1 MLGQFSQGL
10 FPIYVLPQSCNI
22 IFNFYIFASILKYMK
37 HYSKKDIN
45 EMNRIYRLNLI
56 NSCTGYK
63 SANLIGTISTNKI
76 YNVAVFSSITHLGSD
91 PALLTFIVR
100 PTTVPRDTYKNIIDT
115 KQFTVNHINVDD
127 IEDAHHTSSRYP
139 EMISEFDM
147 TKLEKEFKTELPIG
161 VCHPGIHSPQT
172 GLVKNAPNCYWL
184 EKKPFQS
191 DLRKALGKEVF
202 CENDGNCFALSEAI
216 DGAGKHYKIVYGI
229 ILGSGAGG
237 GLVID
242 KQIVSGPNGVAG
254 EWGHNQ
260 IPYFAAKKENFNS
273 NNARE
278 AEVESFISGLGMA
291 KRFNKIYGKNLKTNE
306 IFELNRRHDLD
317 AERFVDDFKLNL
329 AMSLSTI
336 INILDPDAFIF
347 GGGVS
352 NEIDFLS
359 EIENMVKKF
368 VIGKEYDGVFLKP
381 KFGDASGV
389 RGAARLGRR
398 TTY

>member
-1 MLGQFSQGL
+1 MQIGIDVGATK
-10 FPIYVLPQSCNI
+10 IETVVLEENGNEKHRSRISCPKDYFQI
-22 IFNFYIFASILKYMK
+22 ISTI
-37 HYSKKDIN
+37 KDI
-45 EMNRIYRLNLI
+45 
-56 NSCTGYK
+56 
-63 SANLIGTISTNKI
+63 
-76 YNVAVFSSITHLGSD
+76 
-91 PALLTFIVR
+91 
-100 PTTVPRDTYKNIIDT
+100 
-115 KQFTVNHINVDD
+115 
-127 IEDAHHTSSRYP
+127 HH
-139 EMISEFDM
+139 
-147 TKLEKEFKTELPIG
+147 KLEKEFQKEIQLG

-172 GLVKNAPNCYWL
+172 GLVKNAPNCNWL
-184 EKKPFQS
+184 EKKPFQN

-202 CENDGNCFALSEAI
+202 CENDANCFALSEAI
-216 DGAGKHYKIVYGI
+216 DGSGKHYKIVYGI

-242 KQIVSGPNGVAG
+242 QQIVSGPNGVAG

-260 IPYFAAKKENFNS
+260 IPYFAAKKENFSS

-306 IFELNRRHDLD
+306 IFELNRKHDLD
-317 AERFVDDFKLNL
+317 AERFIDEFKLNL
-329 AMSLSTI
+329 AMSLSQI
-336 INILDPDAFIF
+336 INILDPDVFIF

-359 EIENMVKKF
+359 EIESLVKKF

-381 KFGDASGV
+381 KYGDASGV

>member
-1 MLGQFSQGL
+1 MQIGIDVGATKIESV
-10 FPIYVLPQSCNI
+10 VLEGDGNE
-22 IFNFYIFASILKYMK
+22 K
-37 HYSKKDIN
+37 HRSRTACPKDYLTIVNTIKDI
-45 EMNRIYRLNLI
+45 
-56 NSCTGYK
+56 
-63 SANLIGTISTNKI
+63 
-76 YNVAVFSSITHLGSD
+76 
-91 PALLTFIVR
+91 
-100 PTTVPRDTYKNIIDT
+100 
-115 KQFTVNHINVDD
+115 
-127 IEDAHHTSSRYP
+127 HH
-139 EMISEFDM
+139 
-147 TKLEKEFKTELPIG
+147 KLEKEFQTELPIG

-172 GLVKNAPNCYWL
+172 GLVKNAPNCNWL

-216 DGAGKHYKIVYGI
+216 DGSGKHYKIVYGI

-260 IPYFAAKKENFNS
+260 IPYFAAKKENFDS

-278 AEVESFISGLGMA
+278 AEVESFISGIGMA
-291 KRFNKIYGKNLKTNE
+291 KRFNKMYGKNLKTSE
-306 IFELNRRHDLD
+306 IFEQNRKHELN
-317 AERFVDDFKLNL
+317 AERFIDEFKLNL
-329 AMSLSTI
+329 AMSLSQI
-336 INILDPDAFIF
+336 INILDPDVFIF

-359 EIENMVKKF
+359 EIESMVKKF

-381 KFGDASGV
+381 KYGDASGV

>member
-1 MLGQFSQGL
+1 MQIGIDVGATKIES
-10 FPIYVLPQSCNI
+10 VLLNNNGEESHRSRIDCPKD
-22 IFNFYIFASILKYMK
+22 YLK
-37 HYSKKDIN
+37 
-45 EMNRIYRLNLI
+45 
-56 NSCTGYK
+56 
-63 SANLIGTISTNKI
+63 
-76 YNVAVFSSITHLGSD
+76 
-91 PALLTFIVR
+91 
-100 PTTVPRDTYKNIIDT
+100 
-115 KQFTVNHINVDD
+115 TVNAIRD
-127 IEDAHHTSSRYP
+127 IV
-139 EMISEFDM
+139 I
-147 TKLEKEFKTELPIG
+147 KLEKEFKTELPIG
-161 VCHPGIHSPQT
+161 VCHPGVHSPQT

-184 EKKPFQS
+184 EKKPFQN

-202 CENDGNCFALSEAI
+202 CENDANCFALSESI
-216 DGAGKHYKIVYGI
+216 DGSGKNYKIVYGI

-260 IPYFAAKKENFNS
+260 IPYFAAKKENFDS

-278 AEVESFISGLGMA
+278 AEIESFISGLGLA

-306 IFELNRRHDLD
+306 IFELYRKHDLD
-317 AERFVDDFKLNL
+317 GERFIDEFKLNL
-329 AMSLSTI
+329 AMSLSGI

-359 EIENMVKKF
+359 EIESMVKKF

-389 RGAARLGRR
+389 RGAARLGRSA
-398 TTY
+398 TY

>member
-1 MLGQFSQGL
+1 MQIGIDVGATK
-10 FPIYVLPQSCNI
+10 IETVLLEEDGNEKHRSRTDCPKDYLTI
-22 IFNFYIFASILKYMK
+22 INTIR
-37 HYSKKDIN
+37 DIN
-45 EMNRIYRLNLI
+45 
-56 NSCTGYK
+56 
-63 SANLIGTISTNKI
+63 
-76 YNVAVFSSITHLGSD
+76 
-91 PALLTFIVR
+91 
-100 PTTVPRDTYKNIIDT
+100 
-115 KQFTVNHINVDD
+115 Q
-127 IEDAHHTSSRYP
+127 
-139 EMISEFDM
+139 
-147 TKLEKEFKTELPIG
+147 KLEKEFNAELPIG

-172 GLVKNAPNCYWL
+172 GLVKNAPNCNWL

-216 DGAGKHYKIVYGI
+216 DGSGKHYKIVYGI

-242 KQIVSGPNGVAG
+242 QQIVSGPNGVAG

-260 IPYFAAKKENFNS
+260 IPYFAAKKENFSS

-291 KRFNKIYGKNLKTNE
+291 KRFNKLYGKNLKTNE
-306 IFELNRRHDLD
+306 IFELNRKHDLD
-317 AERFVDDFKLNL
+317 AERFIDEFKLNL
-329 AMSLSTI
+329 AMSLSQI

-359 EIENMVKKF
+359 EIESMVKKF

-381 KFGDASGV
+381 KYGDASGV